1 MQRVF
6 LAVLLAASAAF
17 QAQAVVPS
25 QFSYQG
31 FLTTPAGVPVSATLT
46 MQFRLYDAPTGGE
59 LAWSESQTVTVSNGV
74 FNAVLGA
81 VTPITVVFDR
91 QYYLEVQ
98 VGTDPPMAPR
108 QVLASVPYASATGL
122 SSCDFGDILTCYPG
136 APGTRDVGPCKAG
149 TRDCNPATLTYGLCM
164 GHVIPTAETYD
175 GIDNNCDG
183 TVDNLPGSSTLTAI
197 RAGNGFG
204 TVSSVP
210 PGIAC
215 GADCEETYG
224 NGTSV
229 TLTALAAT
237 GSVFSGWSGEGCS
250 GMGTCSFPVLAPA
263 TATATFTLSTH
274 TLTVTRAGTGTGS
287 VTSSPAGVNC
297 GADCSEIYNYG
308 TVVTLTAT
316 PATGSIF
323 AGWSGGA
330 CTGTGTCVTTVTAA
344 AAVTA
349 TFTLTTHT
357 LTVTRAG
364 NGAGIVTSS
373 PAGINCGA
381 DCTEIYNYGTTV
393 TLTAVP
399 AVGSVFAGWSG
410 GGCSGTGTCTT
421 TMTAARSV
429 TATFPLTQHTLSVV
443 RSGTGTGTVTS
454 SPAGINCGADCVEIY
469 NYGTIVILT
478 ATPSGGSSFAGWS
491 GGGCSG
497 TGTCV
502 TTVTAAAT
510 VTATFHI
517 TLTVVRSGGGAIT
530 SVPAGIS
537 CGADCTQA
545 YATATSVTLTAT
557 PDPGWSFAGWSGAG
571 CTGTGTCTINVAAN
585 TTVSATFNPSLTI
598 LVTGS
603 GSVTSPTVGIKC
615 SAGGGTCSVFV
626 GLNSTIMLIASPTN
640 AFLGWGGDA
649 SFCFASPTCQLTLSS
664 LNNVTA
670 SFQ

>member
-274 TLTVTRAGTGTGS
+274 TLTVTRAGTGTG
-287 VTSSPAGVNC
+287 T
-297 GADCSEIYNYG
+297 
-308 TVVTLTAT
+308 
-316 PATGSIF
+316 
-323 AGWSGGA
+323 
-330 CTGTGTCVTTVTAA
+330 
-344 AAVTA
+344 
-349 TFTLTTHT
+349 
-357 LTVTRAG
+357 
-364 NGAGIVTSS
+364 VTSS

-664 LNNVTA
+664 LKNVTA